1 MSTLKSD
8 SIQPVSNGNNL
19 IFKTGVGDLERMR
32 IQPNGKFVINN
43 ARADVGAGSVLTGR
57 GALGTIHF
65 VQNDANDTWVG
76 MTTSSN
82 TTSST
87 SQGGILIQG
96 SHGYGTKIHFLT
108 TESYAEGQKN
118 RMTLDNFGSL
128 GIGTSTP
135 GASLDVNGTIRA
147 SGGVTFD
154 GTSDHTGV
162 ARFASGVTF
171 AGTTDHTGVA
181 RFAAGVTM
189 SSSLDVNGT
198 LKVGNFGGATN
209 VMIKPKNTG
218 PGTVGYTQPFYFA
231 STVHVASA
239 ITSNGIPEGTWFV
252 YGQWVENSNTVV
264 DNDPTI
270 FMAKIW
276 TVPTGQFLHIAS
288 DNQLWSV
295 TDSGNGGPIN
305 LHWKYSTSAIQNI
318 SGAKTT
324 WGTGWNTFVIPPNN
338 NPNQTSDVIVSSINY
353 GPPTAMSIDFSV
365 YGYAQPDTYGVRGLG
380 NNTTLGPGYGYI
392 TRIA

>member
-135 GASLDVNGTIRA
+135 GASLDVNGTLKVSGEITHGSAPVTVPSGTAPVFGARA
-147 SGGVTFD
+147 WVTFNTLQNSNNAD
-154 GTSDHTGV
+154 DTTPTNRRIYG
-162 ARFASGVTF
+162 SGNV
-171 AGTTDHTGVA
+171 
-181 RFAAGVTM
+181 
-189 SSSLDVNGT
+189 SSVRRMVSGPNGT
-198 LKVGNFGGATN
+198 ANLRFKITFTTAMPNANYAVTGMATQYQNTNSTGNILVLHTSTNDAPGTN
-209 VMIKPKNTG
+209 VPTHK
-218 PGTVGYTQPFYFA
+218 TVDSFDIILANSSNPAANNAGYDNNYV
-231 STVHVASA
+231 S
-239 ITSNGIPEGTWFV
+239 
-252 YGQWVENSNTVV
+252 VV
-264 DNDPTI
+264 V
-270 FMAKIW
+270 F
-276 TVPTGQFLHIAS
+276 G
-288 DNQLWSV
+288 
-295 TDSGNGGPIN
+295 
-305 LHWKYSTSAIQNI
+305 
-318 SGAKTT
+318 
-324 WGTGWNTFVIPPNN
+324 
-338 NPNQTSDVIVSSINY
+338 
-353 GPPTAMSIDFSV
+353 
-365 YGYAQPDTYGVRGLG
+365 
-380 NNTTLGPGYGYI
+380 
-392 TRIA
+392 